1 MPRGLLQLS
10 DAGRQWLVRVD
21 TNRDLTT
28 ELVQQSTRVT
38 TYTGRYALAEGE
50 NLLNAIR

>member
-1 MPRGLLQLS
+1 MPPGLLLKS
-10 DAGRQWLVRVD
+10 DAEQQWLVRLD

-28 ELVQQSTRVT
+28 ELVQQATRVT

-50 NLLNAIR
+50 QLLAGLV